1 MTEQESPLVGML
13 ARRGWREIIRFQPPT
28 SSALSALV
36 VLRRGRLVGV
46 IPAGGARVLSDY
58 LCWPYEY
65 HEIDTRDRMLIIE
78 QRLPSRNSSYDFL
91 ATVRLVYQV
100 ERPEAVA
107 LAPGDPVAE
116 LERVVIQGMRQCSG
130 TLGVEQ
136 AKTLEQSLIE
146 MVQYGDTVRQ
156 RALELGLAVRRVDAE
171 IALDERASAF
181 ATEQRLHTREQP
193 LHLQLAI
200 DSLDDRRGFDV
211 QVGGFFRMTDRPS
224 DVAASDATAA
234 AIRQAMSRAL
244 QRVGITFEPADY
256 AAAARAMAQAL
267 RTDALLEAELLL
279 AHVQLLRPTVQI
291 QPDRS
296 MVQTPASAQLAALSP
311 ALPPAPAL
319 ALPAPAARQP
329 RRRLIIGEQALELGA
344 AAPWANLA
352 AATGRGLPISVEEE
366 PAFSPTAGAPQ
377 PVEAPAGLLLPPD
390 TPAARV
396 DAAAEAALFGPEP
409 PQEEPPALIQHD
421 QTAAPMAAGDELPVL
436 TNYYDGIAEPLAP
449 QPKVVDDEPLADAD
463 PSPALADLPEDGARA
478 TDELFPAWLV
488 GTRFVELEPQPAST
502 RTTDQEQYQGV
513 DASHDEPDYERGD
526 IPIAPSAAPAPA
538 AGEYIAALTA
548 LLHSQGPGW
557 FKTWVLELKDQPE
570 RLPEITAELT
580 IDGWLINQAAEPRIQ
595 EALLL
600 ALDAPPVPPAR
611 PAPAPVKP
619 APVVEQVADDESDM
633 PDWMRLR
640 QKWDGDG
647 GAS

>member
-28 SSALSALV
+28 WSALSALV

-65 HEIDTRDRMLIIE
+65 HEIDTRDRMLIVE
-78 QRLPSRNSSYDFL
+78 QRLPSRDSSYDFL

-116 LERVVIQGMRQCSG
+116 LERVVIQGMRQSSG
-130 TLGVEQ
+130 ALGVEQ

-146 MVQYGDTVRQ
+146 MLQYGDSVRQ

-193 LHLQLAI
+193 LLLQLAI

-224 DVAASDATAA
+224 DAVTSDTTAT

-296 MVQTPASAQLAALSP
+296 MVQTPAPAQLAAPAP

-329 RRRLIIGEQALELGA
+329 RRRLIIGEQALELGV

-352 AATGRGLPISVEEE
+352 AATGRGLPISVEDE
-366 PAFSPTAGAPQ
+366 PALSPTAGARE
-377 PVEAPAGLLLPPD
+377 PVEAAPGLRLSPD

-396 DAAAEAALFGPEP
+396 DAVAEAALFGPQP
-409 PQEEPPALIQHD
+409 PLDEPPALIQHD
-421 QTAAPMAAGDELPVL
+421 EMAAPMAVGDVPPVPM
-436 TNYYDGIAEPLAP
+436 NYDGIAAPLAP
-449 QPKVVDDEPLADAD
+449 QPEVVDDEPLADAD
-463 PSPALADLPEDGARA
+463 ASPALAEQPGDGARA
-478 TDELFPAWLV
+478 TDELFPTWLV
-488 GTRFVELEPQPAST
+488 GTAFVEPEPRPAST
-502 RTTDQEQYQGV
+502 GTAGEELSKGV
-513 DASHDEPDYERGD
+513 DASHDQPDDERGGN
-526 IPIAPSAAPAPA
+526 PTAPSAAPAPP
-538 AGEYIAALTA
+538 AGEYIAALTT

-557 FKTWVLELKDQPE
+557 FKTWVLELKEQPE
-570 RLPEITAELT
+570 RLPEIIAELT

-600 ALDAPPVPPAR
+600 ALDAPPVRPAR